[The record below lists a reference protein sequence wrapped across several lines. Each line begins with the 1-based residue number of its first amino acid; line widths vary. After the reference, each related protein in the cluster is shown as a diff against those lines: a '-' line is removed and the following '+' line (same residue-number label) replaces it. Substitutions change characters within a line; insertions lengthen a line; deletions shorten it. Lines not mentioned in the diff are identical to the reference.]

1 MNWRRVLK
9 RYRYKRGSVSWIQC
23 SDAVQPVPEQ
33 YHVVE
38 CPAIPGIRKPLDEL
52 NAIALADVVRA
63 QPREPLD
70 RFVGLILSSL

>member
-1 MNWRRVLK
+1 
-9 RYRYKRGSVSWIQC
+9 
-23 SDAVQPVPEQ
+23 VQPVPEQ